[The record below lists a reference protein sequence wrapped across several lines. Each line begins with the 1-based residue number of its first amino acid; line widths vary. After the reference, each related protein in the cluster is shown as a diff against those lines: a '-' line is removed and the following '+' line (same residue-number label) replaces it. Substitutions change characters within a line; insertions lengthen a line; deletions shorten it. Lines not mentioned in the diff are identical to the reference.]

1 MKTKNGQPPRRLT
14 QRELF
19 LLSTQLMELKD
30 EVLKLGSR
38 AEAAEF
44 LGKAAGIGGLNKE
57 HVRSVE
63 RATGLRLFFRNE
75 VTEGRAQS
83 RERLERLEAAVG
95 DLAERLRSSEEGLGV
110 QRK

>member
-1 MKTKNGQPPRRLT
+1 M
-14 QRELF
+14 
-19 LLSTQLMELKD
+19 LSTKLLELKD

-38 AEAAEF
+38 TEAAEF

-63 RATGLRLFFRNE
+63 RATGMQLFFRNE
-75 VTEGRAQS
+75 ITEGRAQS

-95 DLAERLRSSEEGLGV
+95 DLADRLRAIEEGLGV

>member
-1 MKTKNGQPPRRLT
+1 M
-14 QRELF
+14 
-19 LLSTQLMELKD
+19 LSTKLLELKD

-38 AEAAEF
+38 TEAAEF

-63 RATGLRLFFRNE
+63 RATGMQLFFRNE
-75 VTEGRAQS
+75 ITEGRAQS
-83 RERLERLEAAVG
+83 RERVERLEATVK
-95 DLAERLRSSEEGLGV
+95 DLADRLRAIEEGLGV